1 MQTFL
6 IAALLGA
13 VGYVIGAFGGG
24 VLVSTFSSN
33 QHDRSLEAAMIG
45 AFVCGPIAAVLTFHW
60 HRPGISEPQ
69 GNSLA

>member
-45 AFVCGPIAAVLTFHW
+45 AFVCGPIAAV
-60 HRPGISEPQ
+60 
-69 GNSLA
+69 